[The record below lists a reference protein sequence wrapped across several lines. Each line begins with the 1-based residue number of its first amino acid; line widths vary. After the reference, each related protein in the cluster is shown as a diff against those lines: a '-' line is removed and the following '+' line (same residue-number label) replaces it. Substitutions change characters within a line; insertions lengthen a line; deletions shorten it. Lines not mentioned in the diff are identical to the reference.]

1 MAMDQRMDTRIKGV
15 YEIELGTEDS
25 FAFHCTKCGKC
36 CRDLGNILLTPKD
49 MYDMARELGL
59 SMADFFERNCETF
72 LRNEIPAVKLKR
84 RGPEQ
89 RCIFLKDGKCAVY
102 AARPATCALYPI
114 RRYVQPGGT
123 QDFGGGVS
131 DGRIRFYLAGTVCKD
146 GKERHTVRE
155 WLEAAGI
162 GLADEFFVEWHGFI
176 SRLNGFFCDLGKNTR
191 TDMITLGQVLAFVGV
206 YLSYDV
212 GREFMPQFRKNT
224 EETMRTLQEGIYGKC
239 RGEDGLLRAIR
250 NRFRVPS
257 VLACN

>member
-1 MAMDQRMDTRIKGV
+1 MDTKIKGLHEV
-15 YEIELGTEDS
+15 EISAEEL
-25 FAFHCTKCGKC
+25 FAFHCTKYGKC

-49 MYDMARELGL
+49 MYDMAKELGL

-72 LRNEIPAVKLKR
+72 LRNE
-84 RGPEQ
+84 
-89 RCIFLKDGKCAVY
+89 
-102 AARPATCALYPI
+102 
-114 RRYVQPGGT
+114 
-123 QDFGGGVS
+123 
-131 DGRIRFYLAGTVCKD
+131 
-146 GKERHTVRE
+146 
-155 WLEAAGI
+155 
-162 GLADEFFVEWHGFI
+162 DEFFVEWHGFI

-212 GREFMPQFRKNT
+212 GREFMPRFRKNT
-224 EETMRTLQEGIYGKC
+224 EETMRTLQEGLYGKC